1 MSLTSKS
8 PRTVACVALEVG
20 RRTLPEYAH
29 RFAPKTFTQPQ
40 LFACLV
46 LKAFFRTDYRGIEQL
61 LNDLPE
67 LRRVLGLSRVPD
79 HSTLHKAA
87 GRLFGK
93 ALTERALDTAVR
105 LMMRGNDRID
115 RLAIDSSGFEARH
128 VSRYFVRRRK
138 RCFKTTN
145 LYHTMTY
152 RRWPKLA
159 VSVDCDT
166 HLVVSLATMRGPN
179 SDIRHIER
187 VIESAWRGWEVG
199 KVYADAGYDGEW
211 VHQWLR
217 EDLGA
222 MSLIPAKIGRPTS
235 KPPSGRYRRWMS
247 EHLGETDYGQRWQ
260 VETVFSMI
268 KRNLG
273 DAVNATGYWSQSR
286 SLHLLAVT
294 HNIMILLQIKRF
306 STEHTYLFFLILF
319 SLPF

>member
-8 PRTVACVALEVG
+8 PRTVALAALEVG
-20 RRTLPEYAH
+20 RQTLPDYAH

-46 LKAFFRTDYRGIEQL
+46 LKTFFRTDYRGIEQIL
-61 LNDLPE
+61 RDLPE
-67 LRRVLGLSRVPD
+67 LRRVLGLERVPD
-79 HSTLHKAA
+79 HSTLHKAS

-93 ALTERALDTAVR
+93 ALTDPMLDATIG
-105 LMMRGNDRID
+105 MMMNGGDRIE

-138 RCFKTTN
+138 RDFKTTN

-179 SDIRHIER
+179 SDIRHIEA
-187 VIESAWRGWEVG
+187 VVADAWRKWAIGT
-199 KVYADAGYDGEW
+199 VYADAGYDGEW
-211 VHQWLR
+211 VHEWLR

-222 MSLIPAKIGRPTS
+222 RSLIPAKIGRPTS
-235 KPPSGRYRRWMS
+235 KPPSGRWRRWMA
-247 EHLGETDYGQRWQ
+247 EHLHETDYGQRWQ
-260 VETVFSMI
+260 VETAFSMI

-273 DAVNATGYWSQSR
+273 EAVNATTYWSQCR
-286 SLHLLAVT
+286 AMRLRAVT
-294 HNIMILLQIKRF
+294 HNIMVLL
-306 STEHTYLFFLILF
+306 
-319 SLPF
+319 